1 MSMIG
6 DAGSEIASPLDLEQS
21 QQTER
26 AHRVQAAIAK
36 LAAFTVSP
44 TITRAEAILIMDG
57 VENLLG
63 ALLDQRQAASAA
75 DGDSSVAGLEFE
87 LIHPATDAVRQIAAA
102 LSEMKHGVV
111 HPIFKPPPGL
121 SMGNVTTANEQELA
135 KVAVTLVRA
144 LCQNRKLTVDQ
155 ACSDVAKAL
164 ADERVCFQGKYIKS
178 KTLKGWLKGRRPGAS
193 R

>member
-6 DAGSEIASPLDLEQS
+6 DAGSEIASPLDSEQS

-44 TITRAEAILIMDG
+44 TITREEAVLIMEG
-57 VENLLG
+57 VANLLG
-63 ALLDQRQAASAA
+63 ALLDQRQQAFAA
-75 DGDSSVAGLEFE
+75 DEDSSVAGLELE
-87 LIHPATDAVRQIAAA
+87 LTHPATDAVRQIAAA

-111 HPIFKPPPGL
+111 HPVFKPPPGL
-121 SMGNVTTANEQELA
+121 GMGNVATANEQELA
-135 KVAVTLVRA
+135 KMAVTLVRA
-144 LCQNRKLTVDQ
+144 LRQKHKLTVDQ
-155 ACSDVAKAL
+155 ACRDVAKAL
-164 ADERVCFQGKYIKS
+164 ADEGVCFQQRHVTP
-178 KTLKGWLKGRRPGAS
+178 KTLKGWVKGRRPGAS